1 MNVESSPYISTF
13 LRWTGSKR
21 WLIKDYITRFLPEK
35 FNNYHEPFLGGGS
48 MFFFVKQTMHNE
60 RRKFFLSDTNEDLIN
75 VYTQLRDN
83 SEEVIKHLKR
93 FKNTKEDYYKIRD
106 YKPKTDARKAAR
118 FIYLNRTSFNGIYRV
133 NANGIY
139 NVPYGYR
146 PNVDFVTEDLLQ
158 NVGILLQESILS
170 TNSFDQSLLSVKK
183 GDLVFL
189 DPPYTV
195 AHENNGFIEYNQKL
209 FSWGDQEKLKQMI
222 ELIIRKKAF
231 FILTN
236 ASHSSIETLY
246 KDIAQLTVLSRPS
259 IVGGRIKTRS
269 VYNELIIH
277 NF

>member
-1 MNVESSPYISTF
+1 MTKEKKIQISNF

-21 WLIKDYITRFLPEK
+21 WFVKDHIQKFLPHK

-48 MFFFVKQTMHNE
+48 VFFFIKQFLVTDQKE
-60 RRKFFLSDTNEDLIN
+60 FYLSDTNKELIN
-75 VYTQLRDN
+75 VYEQLRDGP
-83 SEEVIKHLKR
+83 EDVINCLKK
-93 FKNTKEDYYKIRD
+93 FKNSKDDYYKIRN
-106 YKPKTDARKAAR
+106 YNPRINSKKAAK

-139 NVPYGYR
+139 NVPYGHR
-146 PNVDFVTEDLLQ
+146 PNVDFVTEDLLR
-158 NVGILLQESILS
+158 NVSKLLQGIKFS
-170 TNSFDQSLLSVKK
+170 TQSFEEALLSVKK

-209 FSWGDQEKLKQMI
+209 FSWDDQERLKQII
-222 ELIIRKKAF
+222 EQIISREAF

-236 ASHSSIETLY
+236 ASHHSIEDLY
-246 KDIAQLTVLSRPS
+246 NGIANITVLSRPS
-259 IVGGRIKTRS
+259 IVGGRSKTRGI
-269 VYNELIIH
+269 YNELIIY